1 MSTRDAV
8 AALKRL
14 GLPNYQARVFVALQE
29 LGTGTAQD
37 VSDTSE
43 VPRSQVYGAADALVE
58 RGLAELVES
67 SPKQY
72 RAVSLDAARSQL
84 TERLERERDEAFDHL
99 EALRTS
105 APDRE
110 TDGAVATL
118 RGRRPIDDRIVD
130 LVAAAEDSVFLVA
143 PAERSITDDIEAALR
158 DRADAGLAV
167 TVLSAEPDARERFAD
182 APIRVLVMDDDHPA
196 DFAGRALMV
205 DDETVLLAAAT
216 DGGSGEE
223 AMWTEHSS
231 IGRILAR
238 FMQSGV
244 DSGMNRN

>member
-29 LGTGTAQD
+29 LGTATAQE
-37 VSDTSE
+37 VSDASD
-43 VPRSQVYGAADALVE
+43 VPRSQVYGAADALVD

-72 RAVSLDAARSQL
+72 RAVSLDAARTQL

-99 EALRTS
+99 EDLRAT
-105 APDRE
+105 ATDRE
-110 TDGAVATL
+110 TTGAVATL
-118 RGRRPIDDRIVD
+118 RGRQPINDRIAD
-130 LVAAAEDSVFLVA
+130 LIADAAESVFLVA
-143 PAERSITDDIEAALR
+143 PAERSITDSIEAALR
-158 DRADAGLAV
+158 DQAADGLAV
-167 TVLSAEPDARERFAD
+167 TVLSAEPSALERFAD

-244 DSGMNRN
+244 DSGMNRT

>member
-29 LGTGTAQD
+29 LGTATAQE
-37 VSDTSE
+37 VSDASE

-72 RAVSLDAARSQL
+72 RAVSLDAARTQL
-84 TERLERERDEAFDHL
+84 TERLERERDAAFDHL
-99 EALRTS
+99 EDLRTT
-105 APDRE
+105 ATNRE
-110 TDGAVATL
+110 TTGAVATL
-118 RGRRPIDDRIVD
+118 RGRQPISDRIAD
-130 LVAAAEDSVFLVA
+130 LVADAAESVFLVA
-143 PAERSITDDIEAALR
+143 PAERSITDGIAAALR
-158 DRADAGLAV
+158 DRAADGLAV
-167 TVLSAEPDARERFAD
+167 TVLSAEPSARERFAN

-244 DSGMNRN
+244 DSGMNRT